1 MSGNLTVLVADARR
15 NKAWSLTTRSIHK
28 IYLMYCL
35 YLCRVNRQ
43 LLCRV
48 VTIGLPR
55 WRSVKNPPTNVGIA
69 RDLGL
74 KHGFGKPPGV
84 RNGNPLQNFC
94 LGNSMDR
101 GSWHPIQSMRS
112 QRVVPD

>member
-15 NKAWSLTTRSIHK
+15 NKAWSLTLRSIHK

-55 WRSVKNPPTNVGIA
+55 WRSGKESTYQCRNCKRSGFEAWVWKIPWSRKWQPTPEFLSG
-69 RDLGL
+69 
-74 KHGFGKPPGV
+74 KFHG
-84 RNGNPLQNFC
+84 
-94 LGNSMDR
+94 
-101 GSWHPIQSMRS
+101 
-112 QRVVPD
+112 QRKLALCTVHEVTKSCT